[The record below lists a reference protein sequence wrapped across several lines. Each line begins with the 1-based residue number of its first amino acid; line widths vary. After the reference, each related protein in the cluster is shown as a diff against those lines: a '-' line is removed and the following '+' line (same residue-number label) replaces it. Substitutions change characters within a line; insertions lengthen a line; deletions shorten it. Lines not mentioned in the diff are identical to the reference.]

1 MIEDSNDKNKMMLAA
16 TLNTGLKGSGVE
28 NTASN
33 RKFFAGLIEEL
44 EASPIGVMVAPVF
57 EWPDDTYDEL
67 SANSD
72 KAWGAPRTL
81 EQMRR
86 GN

>member
-16 TLNTGLKGSGVE
+16 TLNTGLKGSGVA
-28 NTASN
+28 NTAKN
-33 RKFFAGLIEEL
+33 RKFFADLVEEL
-44 EASPIGVMVAPVF
+44 DASPIGVMVYPVF

-81 EQMRR
+81 EQMKN
-86 GN
+86 GE